1 MNLGKVSLE
10 KLWDWNVNVGYRY
23 VQSDATVDGFA
34 DSDFGGYINGTN
46 LKGYTVGGQPRVL
59 AVRLGRPALD
69 ECRYHRRPDAQ
80 GRHASIRH
88 QREILNMNRTLF
100 SLLLLLAAPVL
111 GSGALYADDAAVLA
125 HVGPDEIK
133 TDTIRPFFSNL
144 DSQQQAALAG
154 NPKLLDQTVES
165 ILVQQL
171 IYKRAVAEKWDQQ
184 PDAAAQLER
193 AREKAISEGFL
204 ASVTKPPADYPSEA
218 EVKSA
223 YEANKSKLVVPR
235 QFRLAQIYIAVPES
249 LSPTP
254 ATAQARLD
262 AVVSSL
268 GQPGADFAVV
278 ARSSSDDKASA
289 ARGGELGWVAESQV
303 QPELRSRVLALGK
316 GAVSS
321 PIKLADGWHILK
333 GDRPQGIVHR
343 FARGSSRP
351 VGAETSG
358 PKSQLLQQAYLA
370 KLVQEN
376 PISLNSL
383 ALSQLLIKPD
393 SK

>member
-1 MNLGKVSLE
+1 
-10 KLWDWNVNVGYRY
+10 
-23 VQSDATVDGFA
+23 
-34 DSDFGGYINGTN
+34 
-46 LKGYTVGGQPRVL
+46 
-59 AVRLGRPALD
+59 
-69 ECRYHRRPDAQ
+69 
-80 GRHASIRH
+80 
-88 QREILNMNRTLF
+88 MNRTLF

-333 GDRPQGIVHR
+333 VIDLKESYTASLEEVRDQLVQKLR
-343 FARGSSRP
+343 AQ
-351 VGAETSG
+351 
-358 PKSQLLQQAYLA
+358 KSQLLQQAYLA